1 MRSIVGALTLTLVA
15 CQSPP
20 DGGAYQ
26 KATSGLFGKSAKEVE
41 LMMGQPAD
49 AWTAKPGGPFPEVTR
64 VLSYYTEDSDGAI
77 RRQDYWI
84 GSNGVYSAPNW
95 SKDERILSPQIAE
108 DRRKIEAFRSDQQEA
123 QQVGDGD
130 T

>member
-1 MRSIVGALTLTLVA
+1 MRSIVGALSLTLLA
-15 CQSPP
+15 CQNRP
-20 DGGAYQ
+20 DGSTYQ

-41 LMMGQPAD
+41 ITIGQPAD
-49 AWTAKPGGPFPEVTR
+49 AWTAEPGGPFPELTR

-84 GSNGVYSAPNW
+84 GSKGVYSAPNW
-95 SKDERILSPQIAE
+95 SKDERILSPKIPE

-123 QQVGDGD
+123 QQAGDGD
-130 T
+130 A